1 MHNSKH
7 RLPCAAVAFAL
18 LGCVFAAQAQTIGPR
33 GTLQLLRA
41 PQDLIAA
48 QLRTPASGRIA
59 SAGLDHAPVAVS
71 WALEPSASLDAR
83 PQPFVRESREYWIDA
98 SESELHRGIGLA
110 LSAPGAV
117 IRISP
122 HGGRN
127 DASIAAG
134 DIALSSAGRRLDNG
148 VAIRSV
154 VGEDEL
160 RAAGMD
166 APAGSIALRLADSV
180 AAGKLQLALPT
191 ARGDYLVHVYEP
203 ASVVVLEL
211 GAERDSIAGGDSLRF
226 RAAVSGVSSLDRIGG
241 LVSAPDGSNQNLDF
255 VRQVDGS
262 YVASVTPDPAHAG
275 DRGLWEVHAFA
286 VVGGKLAIA
295 RDAKSAFAV
304 SVPVARFDGA
314 VTRNSAAQAPGLV
327 LRLGFESVLASRYQV
342 SAVLYGTGADGAL
355 HPAAIAQSAAWLE
368 RGNGSIDLRYDA
380 SSLTASLGAPWELRD
395 LRLVNQAD
403 MSLLERRE
411 RAIALP

>member
-7 RLPCAAVAFAL
+7 RLLCAVVAFAML
-18 LGCVFAAQAQTIGPR
+18 DVAAAQAQTIGSR

-48 QLRTPASGRIA
+48 QLHTPAAGKITT
-59 SAGLDHAPVAVS
+59 AGLDHAPAAVS

-98 SESELHRGIGLA
+98 SESELQNGVSLA

-122 HGGRN
+122 HGGRS
-127 DASIAAG
+127 DAMIAAG
-134 DIALSSAGRRLDNG
+134 DFVLSSAGRRLDNS

-166 APAGSIALRLADSV
+166 APQGSVALRLADSV
-180 AAGKLQLALPT
+180 AAGRLQLALPT

-203 ASVVVLEL
+203 ASVVVLDL
-211 GAERDSIAGGDSLRF
+211 GAERDSVAGGESLRF
-226 RAAVSGVSSLDRIGG
+226 RASVSGVSALDRIGG
-241 LVSAPDGSNQNLDF
+241 LVSAPDGSNQTLDF
-255 VRQVDGS
+255 VRQGDGS
-262 YVASVTPDPAHAG
+262 YIASVTPDVAHAG

-286 VVGGKLAIA
+286 VVGGKLAIP

-314 VTRNSAAQAPGLV
+314 VTRNRAARTPEFAV
-327 LRLGFESVLASRYQV
+327 RLGVENVFASRYQV
-342 SAVLYGTGADGAL
+342 SALLYGTGADGAL

-368 RGNGSIDLRYDA
+368 RGRGSIDLRYDA
-380 SSLTASLGAPWELRD
+380 TSLTASLGAPWELRD